1 MNVKSDIVLCSRV
14 KERRK
19 LAIARGGMSY
29 PKDEMTP
36 PPAAIDDAKSFE
48 IARLWV
54 ANDAQHVVLRTDVWP
69 DPAAWGIVLADLARH
84 VALAYQRTGDH
95 DVDVED
101 VLERVLAGF
110 QAELESPTDSPDGGI
125 HDE

>member
-1 MNVKSDIVLCSRV
+1 
-14 KERRK
+14 
-19 LAIARGGMSY
+19 MSY

-36 PPAAIDDAKSFE
+36 PPAAANDAMSFE
-48 IARLWV
+48 VARLWV

-84 VALAYQRTGDH
+84 VALAYQRKDGH
-95 DVDVED
+95 DLED

-110 QAELESPTDSPDGGI
+110 HTEIESPAQQSTEGTS
-125 HDE
+125 E

>member
-1 MNVKSDIVLCSRV
+1 MNVKSGIVLQLN
-14 KERRK
+14 ERTNS
-19 LAIARGGMSY
+19 AIARGVMSY

-36 PPAAIDDAKSFE
+36 PPAAVDDAKSFE

-54 ANDAQHVVLRTDVWP
+54 ASEAQHVALRTDVWP

-84 VALAYQRTGDH
+84 VAVAYQRQGELDA
-95 DVDVED
+95 ED

-110 QAELESPTDSPDGGI
+110 HMELELVTGSEDGGT
-125 HDE
+125 ENE